1 MQLSFLLLP
10 GIISSCITLLLGSKI
25 YREDPKKIQHR
36 IFSMLMIC
44 FFTLSMCSFFVNLTN
59 DDAFILFFGRIFYFA
74 GLLVP
79 VVFFHFCYIFPKR
92 FIEKKQMYIFV
103 VLYVLSFFLYFYF
116 IFHSSIDD
124 IVKTPYG
131 NYFYFNEE
139 TFFIG
144 FYLCIILILSTL
156 LLCYKY
162 FKTDSYIEKQ
172 QIKNVFLGGFFSVVV
187 VVIHI
192 VLLFFRIKTFF
203 VIPAAI
209 SVFSLF
215 IAAAILKFNLFIYK
229 PMEEMVLTSEM
240 VSLLNR
246 NQLEKEVEARTT
258 ALLSANEKLKQ
269 EIEQR
274 RKSEEEL
281 KDSLEEKEILLKEIH
296 HRVKNNLQIIS
307 SLIYLQTNKL
317 KDKKII
323 DTLQE
328 VNSRIRSMSLIHEN
342 IYKSKGFDSIDFKEY
357 VQTIVN
363 ELISIYNTDT
373 KKIRMKISIENL
385 HLSIDTSILLGLV
398 LNELVTNALKH
409 AFIDDRSGE
418 IIIED
423 KSDELSFI
431 LSVRDNGVGLKE
443 DIDVKNTKTLG
454 IQLVNNLVRQLN
466 GSFDF
471 KQNKWTEFIIRF
483 PKK

>member
-10 GIISSCITLLLGSKI
+10 GIISSCITLLLGIKI
-25 YREDPKKIQHR
+25 YREDPRKIQHR
-36 IFSMLMIC
+36 IFTMLMIC
-44 FFTLSMCSFFVNLTN
+44 FFTLSLCSFFVNLTN
-59 DDAFILFFGRIFYFA
+59 DDALILFFGRIFYFA
-74 GLLVP
+74 GLLCTAI
-79 VVFFHFCYIFPKR
+79 FFHFCYIFPKR
-92 FIEKKQMYIFV
+92 LIEKKQMYVFV
-103 VLYVLSFFLYFYF
+103 VPYVLSFFLYLYF

-144 FYLCIILILSTL
+144 FYLSLILIVSTFI
-156 LLCYKY
+156 LCIKY
-162 FKTDSYIEKQ
+162 IRTDSYIEKQ

-187 VVIHI
+187 VVVHI
-192 VLLFFRIKTFF
+192 VLLFFKIRTFF

-229 PMEEMVLTSEM
+229 PMNEMVLAHEM

-258 ALLSANEKLKQ
+258 ALLFTNEKLKQ

-274 RKSEEEL
+274 RRTEEEL
-281 KDSLEEKEILLKEIH
+281 KESLEEKELLLKEIH

-317 KDKKII
+317 NDTKTIE
-323 DTLQE
+323 TLQE

-342 IYKSKGFDSIDFKEY
+342 IYTSNGFDSINFNEY
-357 VQTIVN
+357 VQKIVH
-363 ELISIYNTDT
+363 ELISIYNINT
-373 KKIRMKISIENL
+373 KNINIKIEIQDV
-385 HLSIDTSILLGLV
+385 HLSIDTSILLGLI

-409 AFIDDRSGE
+409 AFPDTRSGE
-418 IIIED
+418 INIEAISD
-423 KSDELSFI
+423 KRSFT
-431 LSVRDNGVGLKE
+431 LTVRDNGIGLKKK
-443 DIDVKNTKTLG
+443 IDVKNTKTLG

-466 GSFDF
+466 GSFEF
-471 KQNKWTEFIIRF
+471 KQHEWTEFIICC
-483 PKK
+483 PIK